1 MNPGDIVPLALQ
13 PGVVA
18 LSFLIAFFGS
28 YVALVAAARIRAS
41 AQDGVNVRGFV
52 LIAAVSMGG
61 IGIWGMHF
69 IGMQAQRM
77 PFEVGYA
84 LWLTLLSAAV
94 AVAFSGMAFWYVGR
108 QAFSLGRCV
117 VAGVLA
123 GLGVAAMH
131 YIGIGAMRMPA
142 MFLWNVELVA
152 LSVAVAMA
160 SAIAALWL
168 AFNVQREWQRV
179 AAAAV
184 MGLAVCGMHY
194 TGPRPAWWSV
204 RRRRHSPTCRWAA
217 WPCPMWRS
225 PARWRSCWPCAGNCI
240 AATAAT
246 RTARPAASMPC
257 CARRQPDG
265 PCAAIRA
272 DEGIPPPRRR
282 DASVASRLD
291 AVDE

>member
-1 MNPGDIVPLALQ
+1 MNPGDIVPLSLQ
-13 PGVVA
+13 PDVVA

-41 AQDGVNVRGFV
+41 VQDGANVRGFV

-108 QAFSLGRCV
+108 QAFGLGRCV

-142 MFLWNVELVA
+142 VFLWNAQLVA
-152 LSVAVAMA
+152 LSVAVAVA
-160 SAIAALWL
+160 SAVVALWL

-194 TGPRPAWWSV
+194 TGAAAGVVVCTTAQTFADVQVGGVALPYVAFAGALAV
-204 RRRRHSPTCRWAA
+204 LLAMRWQLH
-217 WPCPMWRS
+217 RS
-225 PARWRSCWPCAGNCI
+225 NLGHQD
-240 AATAAT
+240 
-246 RTARPAASMPC
+246 RTAR
-257 CARRQPDG
+257 R
-265 PCAAIRA
+265 I
-272 DEGIPPPRRR
+272 
-282 DASVASRLD
+282 DALLRETTTGRPVRGHPGR
-291 AVDE
+291 

>member
-1 MNPGDIVPLALQ
+1 M
-13 PGVVA
+13 
-18 LSFLIAFFGS
+18 
-28 YVALVAAARIRAS
+28 
-41 AQDGVNVRGFV
+41 RGFV

-108 QAFSLGRCV
+108 QAFGLGRCV
-117 VAGVLA
+117 VAGRLA

-142 MFLWNVELVA
+142 VFLWNVELVA

-160 SAIAALWL
+160 SAIVALWL

-194 TGPRPAWWSV
+194 TGAAAGVVVCTTAQTFADVQVGGVALPYVAFAGALAV
-204 RRRRHSPTCRWAA
+204 LLAMRWQLH
-217 WPCPMWRS
+217 RS
-225 PARWRSCWPCAGNCI
+225 YRGHQD
-240 AATAAT
+240 
-246 RTARPAASMPC
+246 ARPAASMPC
-257 CARRQPDG
+257 CARRQPGG
-265 PCAAIRA
+265 PRVAIRA

>member
-1 MNPGDIVPLALQ
+1 MSPGDIVPLALQ

-194 TGPRPAWWSV
+194 TGAAAGVVVCTTAQTFADVQVGGVALPYVAFAGALAV
-204 RRRRHSPTCRWAA
+204 LLAMRWQLH
-217 WPCPMWRS
+217 RS
-225 PARWRSCWPCAGNCI
+225 YRGHQD
-240 AATAAT
+240 
-246 RTARPAASMPC
+246 RTAR
-257 CARRQPDG
+257 R
-265 PCAAIRA
+265 I
-272 DEGIPPPRRR
+272 
-282 DASVASRLD
+282 DALLRETTTGRPVRGHPGR
-291 AVDE
+291 